1 MCQWRVSYCVCRQH
15 SFSGEPVPWGSK
27 AGASCWIPLLPRVQ
41 RDVSQQVGSET
52 LDWAV
57 NILKEKGSRF
67 KQIPVVLKIKPTEHR
82 TQFMFGQLTSLCS
95 LSSLYRT
102 GCSGLASVSGPGL
115 RQFSHLQPWWGG
127 ANRHACSTNVT
138 LRAKGHSQHPTIPA
152 VLQSRCRCRWHPGT
166 PSATG
171 FPPGKLFHRRST
183 LSHLCFTQETL
194 SFICRFEKKMRGK
207 KMRPYV
213 VHTWTLLCHF
223 PNKCNSSSD
232 HFLLGGPIFL
242 RSCSWFRRRGTI
254 LTWSLK
260 KKKKCGRVCKW
271 CSKRKSHMLTG
282 WIASEVAAAQTQ
294 ALAPQLETCLRH
306 PLPFTSNLVVGCSKR
321 IVTQI
326 LSGKHFRWDWNAAYK
341 NVDYFV
347 VPH

>member
-1 MCQWRVSYCVCRQH
+1 MVWGSYGRHPYATVNMCQWCVSYCVCRQH

-102 GCSGLASVSGPGL
+102 GCSGLASISGPGL

-127 ANRHACSTNVT
+127 ANRHACRTNVM

-194 SFICRFEKKMRGK
+194 SFICRFEKKMRGEK
-207 KMRPYV
+207 K
-213 VHTWTLLCHF
+213 W
-223 PNKCNSSSD
+223 
-232 HFLLGGPIFL
+232 G
-242 RSCSWFRRRGTI
+242 
-254 LTWSLK
+254 LTWFTLELSFAISQTSATHQVTTFSLA
-260 KKKKCGRVCKW
+260 VPFFPDPVVD
-271 CSKRKSHMLTG
+271 S
-282 WIASEVAAAQTQ
+282 AVVA
-294 ALAPQLETCLRH
+294 
-306 PLPFTSNLVVGCSKR
+306 PF
-321 IVTQI
+321 
-326 LSGKHFRWDWNAAYK
+326 
-341 NVDYFV
+341 
-347 VPH
+347 